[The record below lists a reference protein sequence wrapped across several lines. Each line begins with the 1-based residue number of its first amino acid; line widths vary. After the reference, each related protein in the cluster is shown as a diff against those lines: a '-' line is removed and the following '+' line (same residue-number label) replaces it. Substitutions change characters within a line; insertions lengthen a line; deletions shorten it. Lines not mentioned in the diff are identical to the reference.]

1 MDLMLARRARP
12 LVAVL
17 CLMGFACALWSTAS
31 ARAAAA
37 PPAVEEES
45 TLNVAATSATLAATL
60 DAHELETEYRFEYGP
75 NEAYGQVAPVPS
87 GAVGAEF
94 AGEEVSTH
102 VQGLMPHTTYHYR
115 VVAVNSLGT
124 VTGEDRTF
132 QTQGIS
138 GGSTLL
144 DGREWEMV
152 SPPQKHGAQIYGI
165 AQGFEGQDDTVQA
178 AANGDALA
186 YLTSAPTE
194 GQPPGYS
201 LVESLLSVRGADG
214 WRTQDISTPH
224 AVPTGLSDSAEYRL
238 FSSNLEQGIVQ
249 PHGPFEPALSA
260 EASGQTAYLRTNYA
274 SGDAGDLCTNS
285 CYRPLVTGKPPYA
298 NVPPG
303 TEFDRYGSE
312 TIYPCNPKWVCGPQ
326 FAGATPDLK
335 HVVLDTEQTP
345 LTATPT
351 AVEPVTQEGLD
362 GGGGY
367 LYEWSD
373 GRLTPISLMPNG
385 ELANTAALGGPLQR
399 DVQHAISNDGSR
411 VFWSAELGSAE
422 PGLYLYD
429 SPKGETVKLAPT
441 TGGEGKEAWFQTAS
455 ADGSKAFFTTGNRL
469 TANSGGGPGS
479 EEGDLY
485 ECEIVEISNSLR
497 CNLSD
502 LTPINGAGESA
513 HVLGTVLGA
522 SEDGSYVYF
531 VANGVLA
538 PGAVPGQCTGSAPPG
553 ATCNLYLYHDGAT
566 KLVAVLANEDSND
579 WTGDRPGS
587 SLREETAR
595 VSPDGRWLAF
605 MSDRELAGY
614 DNRDAVGG
622 KRDEEVYLYDAQ
634 SGGLECASCDPTGAR
649 PDGAVQEFSLVD
661 GEGIWR
667 GRWLAAN
674 VPGWTP
680 FYPGGHGH
688 AVYPSRILSNSG
700 RLFFN
705 SHDALVPQDV
715 NGTWD
720 VYEYEPPGVGDCEAS
735 SASFS
740 ERSGGCVGLLSAGTS
755 PEESAF
761 LDAGEGGADVF
772 LLTASKLSG
781 ADTDTALDVYDAHE
795 CSGASPCPATP
806 AAQPPP
812 CSTGD
817 ACKAAPTPQ
826 PAIYGAPASATFSGA
841 GNVAASA
848 PSSVA
853 PKRVKSKSATRA
865 QKLAKALRACRRKP
879 KHDRAV
885 CERRARARFARTDK
899 ATTRQGSRG

>member
-17 CLMGFACALWSTAS
+17 CLMAFACASWSTAS

-37 PPAVEEES
+37 PTVEEES
-45 TLNVAATSATLAATL
+45 TLDVAATSATLSARL
-60 DAHELETEYRFEYGP
+60 DANEVETEYRFEYGP
-75 NEAYGQVAPVPS
+75 TGAYGQVAPVPS
-87 GAVGAEF
+87 GTVGAEF
-94 AGEEVSTH
+94 AGAEVSTH
-102 VQGLMPHTTYHYR
+102 VQGLMPNTKYHYR

-124 VTGEDRTF
+124 AMGEDRMF
-132 QTQGIS
+132 QTQGT
-138 GGSTLL
+138 GAGSTLL

-165 AQGFEGQDDTVQA
+165 AQGFEAQDDAVQA

-194 GQPPGYS
+194 GTPPGYS

-224 AVPTGLSDSAEYRL
+224 SVPTGLSTSAEYRL
-238 FSSNLEQGIVQ
+238 FSSDLAQGIVQ

-260 EASGQTAYLRTNYA
+260 EASGQTAYLRTNYP
-274 SGDAGDLCTNS
+274 SGDVGDLCTNS

-312 TIYPCNPKWVCGPQ
+312 TIFPCNPKWICGPQ
-326 FAGATPDLK
+326 FADATPDLE
-335 HVVLDTEQTP
+335 HVMLYTEQT

-351 AVEPVTQEGLD
+351 AIEPLVHEGLQGA
-362 GGGGY
+362 GGF

-373 GRLTPISLMPNG
+373 GQLTPISVLPNG
-385 ELANTAALGGPLQR
+385 ELANFAALGGPLQR

-411 VFWSAELGSAE
+411 VFWSAEWGSAE
-422 PGLYLYD
+422 PGLYMYD
-429 SPKGETVKLAPT
+429 VPKGETVKLAPT
-441 TGGEGKEAWFQTAS
+441 TGEEGRTSRFQTAS
-455 ADGSKAFFTTGNRL
+455 NDGSRMFFTTGNRL
-469 TANSGGGPGS
+469 TADSGGGPGI

-485 ECEIVEISNSLR
+485 ECEIVELSGSLQ
-497 CNLSD
+497 CDLSD

-513 HVLGTVLGA
+513 GVLGTVLGA

-538 PGAVPGQCTGSAPPG
+538 PGAVPGQCSSSGSPSAR
-553 ATCNLYLYHDGAT
+553 CNLYLYHDGVT
-566 KLVAVLANEDSND
+566 KLVAVLANEDGVD
-579 WTGDRPGS
+579 WSRDRPGN
-587 SLREETAR
+587 SLSEETAR

-605 MSDRELAGY
+605 MSDRELTGY

-622 KRDEEVYLYDAQ
+622 QRDEEVYLYDAQ
-634 SGGLECASCDPTGAR
+634 SGRLVCASCDPTGAR
-649 PDGAVQEFSLVD
+649 PDGAAEEFSLVD
-661 GEGIWR
+661 GEGVWR

-680 FYPGGHGH
+680 FYPAGSGH
-688 AVYPSRILSNSG
+688 AIYQSRFLSNSG

-705 SHDALVPQDV
+705 SHDALVPRDV

-720 VYEYEPPGVGDCEAS
+720 VYEYEPPGTGNCETS
-735 SASFS
+735 SATFR
-740 ERSGGCVGLLSAGTS
+740 ERSGGCIGLLSAGSS

-795 CSGASPCPATP
+795 CSVASPCAATP
-806 AAQPPP
+806 ASQPPP
-812 CSTGD
+812 CTTGD

-841 GNVAASA
+841 GNVVPSA
-848 PSSVA
+848 PSSVV
-853 PKRVKSKSATRA
+853 PKRAKSKGATRA

-879 KHDRAV
+879 KHDRAACV
-885 CERRARARFARTDK
+885 RRARARFAVRIGK